1 MTPTRRREF
10 LLVPLLLLTTLA
22 AAEAPATRQAGF
34 TRLTVPNPMGGG
46 AIQTVVWCPTTAPA
60 SPVKLGPFDLEV
72 AIDGAPEA
80 GAHPL
85 IAISHGTGGSNLGH
99 HDTAIYLA
107 RHGFVVIT
115 PMHPGDNFQDTSAY
129 GTDAQLFGRPR
140 HIKAVLDAV
149 VAHPVFGR
157 VVDTAR
163 IGVAGMSAG
172 GYTALVL
179 VGGKPDFAKLA
190 VYCREQPDDPWIC
203 GRGPKNGGPP
213 AVSDWAVV
221 RDLRIKSAV
230 LMAPALGPAFDQAG
244 LADVRVPIRLYRP
257 EADEVLRHPYN
268 AERVRMMLPRAPEY
282 VVLPGAGHYVFL
294 APYSP
299 LLAQQAPQICVD
311 PPGVD
316 RGAVHA
322 RLNAEIEDFFRRTLQ

>member
-1 MTPTRRREF
+1 
-10 LLVPLLLLTTLA
+10 
-22 AAEAPATRQAGF
+22 
-34 TRLTVPNPMGGG
+34 
-46 AIQTVVWCPTTAPA
+46 
-60 SPVKLGPFDLEV
+60 
-72 AIDGAPEA
+72 
-80 GAHPL
+80 
-85 IAISHGTGGSNLGH
+85 GH
-99 HDTAIYLA
+99 HDAPIQARGPAVPATA
-107 RHGFVVIT
+107 
-115 PMHPGDNFQDTSAY
+115 PMPRGATSEDPAAY
-129 GTDAQLFGRPR
+129 EPAAQLFGRPR

-221 RDLRIKSAV
+221 RDLRIKPAV

-294 APYSP
+294 APCSP
-299 LLAQQAPQICVD
+299 LLA
-311 PPGVD
+311 
-316 RGAVHA
+316 
-322 RLNAEIEDFFRRTLQ
+322 